1 MSNLSLV
8 NDALRLIG
16 VLPEGQDASAEQ
28 GELALR
34 AVTDLVDE
42 WGEDG
47 IIVTWEPNPTLDGD
61 CSLNGTEL
69 NAVKYALAV
78 RLCPFYGRDP
88 SGSLAVLSG
97 NAVQRLVRQQI
108 VRDLKASEPILPV
121 SESVRQ
127 YWNAET
133 DS

>member
-1 MSNLSLV
+1 VSNLNLV

-42 WGEDG
+42 WAEDG
-47 IIVTWEPNPTLDGD
+47 IIVTWEPNPTLVGD
-61 CSLNGTEL
+61 CSLTGTEL

-88 SGSLAVLSG
+88 SGSLAILSG
-97 NAVQRLVRQQI
+97 NAVQRLIRQQI
-108 VRDLKASEPILPV
+108 IRDLKAADPILPT
-121 SESVRQ
+121 SDARRYYEG
-127 YWNAET
+127 EFE
-133 DS
+133 

>member
-1 MSNLSLV
+1 MSNLNLV
-8 NDALRLIG
+8 NDSLRLIG

-34 AVTDLVDE
+34 SATDLVDE
-42 WGEDG
+42 WAEDG
-47 IIVTWEPNPTLDGD
+47 IIVTWESSPTLGGD

-88 SGSLAVLSG
+88 SGSLAVLAG

-108 VRDLKASEPILPV
+108 VRSLQAEEPVLPV
-121 SESVRQ
+121 ADAFRYEAGDV
-127 YWNAET
+127 EG
-133 DS
+133 